1 MAGNHKTKLG
11 LAQLKNGLFWLCV
24 SCLVGISISQ
34 LWTTFKDWNDHPIE
48 SFTVEVPK
56 HKVPFPSVTV
66 CLEVFGLWSDLRS
79 FLNHLEFTDDYK
91 SLLPLAFKQ
100 FVKINL
106 MLLVSL
112 SRIIKWKIAMR
123 MIKIPLAAPGRE
135 CSNGS

>member
-79 FLNHLEFTDDYK
+79 FLNHLEFTDETVCKDK
-91 SLLPLAFKQ
+91 FNVASESLKDNQVEDCFANDKDS
-100 FVKINL
+100 I
-106 MLLVSL
+106 
-112 SRIIKWKIAMR
+112 
-123 MIKIPLAAPGRE
+123 
-135 CSNGS
+135 GSTR